1 MDREAARRALGLPPG
16 PAVIGT
22 VGRLEVQKA
31 HDVLLRAFAALR
43 AAGTKTLLILVGDGR
58 EREPLQALAA
68 SLGVGDSVRFLGTR
82 RDLPLL
88 YAAMDVFALPSRWE
102 GTPLALIGA
111 MAASVPV
118 VATPVGG
125 VPTVVED
132 GATGRLVPVDDVEAL
147 SAALAGALQDQ
158 SASRGLAERGR
169 ARALEK
175 CSVEAMVRGLEALYL
190 ELAERKRAL

>member
-1 MDREAARRALGLPPG
+1 MVTALGLQD
-16 PAVIGT
+16 
-22 VGRLEVQKA
+22 R
-31 HDVLLRAFAALR
+31 
-43 AAGTKTLLILVGDGR
+43 
-58 EREPLQALAA
+58 
-68 SLGVGDSVRFLGTR
+68 VRFLGTR

-111 MAASVPV
+111 MAASIPV

-132 GATGRLVPVDDVEAL
+132 GATGRLVPVQDVEAL
-147 SAALAGALQDQ
+147 STALAETLRDRV
-158 SASRGLAERGR
+158 ASRALAERGR

-175 CSVEAMVRGLEALYL
+175 CSVDAMVRGLEALYL
-190 ELAERKRAL
+190 ELAERKIGNAKPRTDN